1 MHDKLAHLGDIANV
15 TDEKDSNAVKAE
27 KFINSIKA
35 LNKKMDIGENFPE
48 LRSRDIS
55 DLADTAY
62 SEANPLYPVPVIFT
76 KADFIRMYKK
86 LMSV

>member
-1 MHDKLAHLGDIANV
+1 M
-15 TDEKDSNAVKAE
+15 
-27 KFINSIKA
+27 
-35 LNKKMDIGENFPE
+35 NKKMDIGENFPE